1 MGTYTGTSGDDE
13 IRSSLF
19 GWIISAGVVRVPP
32 GSTPSDKPDILKGL
46 AGNDTLAGVGGNDIL
61 NGDSGNDNLQ
71 GEDGNDTLNGGTG
84 NDSLSGSNGED
95 GLFGGVGN
103 DWMNGGAGNDNLQG
117 GGGNDTLEGAT
128 GDDKLHG
135 GAGTDQL
142 NGHSGDDI
150 YVFDST
156 NDSAAGM
163 TRDVVQSFFSEGV
176 DKIDVSTIDANVNL
190 AGNQAFKFIGTA
202 PLTGAGQISVFDDA
216 GGKTIIQLSTD
227 GDSAAESEIQ
237 VNDGAATA
245 TSWSSADF
253 ILTDGTPPK
262 GNKPEIEQV
271 ETFREGD
278 LVFFSLSYTDPNN
291 DAIGFGFHGTN
302 GSGWGEETLP
312 FSSPSYGR
320 ISPGKVEYPFNHACD
335 TGPAYE
341 SDVEAWIYDSA
352 GHKSDPIS
360 IHFACSA
367 PSAFPDIA

>member
-1 MGTYTGTSGDDE
+1 MGTYTGTSGDDT
-13 IRSSLF
+13 INGFSVST
-19 GWIISAGVVRVPP
+19 GVVRVPS
-32 GSTPSDKPDILKGL
+32 GSSPSDAFDTLSGL
-46 AGNDTLAGVGGNDIL
+46 AGNDYLGGK
-61 NGDSGNDNLQ
+61 G
-71 GEDGNDTLNGGTG
+71 GNDTLNGGTG
-84 NDSLSGSNGED
+84 DDHLYGGGGD
-95 GLFGGVGN
+95 DRLFGE
-103 DWMNGGAGNDNLQG
+103 AGNDVMDGDSGNDSLQG
-117 GGGNDTLEGAT
+117 GGGNDTLDGDT
-128 GDDKLHG
+128 GDDTINGGAGNDLLQGWAGNDKING

-150 YVFDST
+150 YVFEST
-156 NDSAAGM
+156 SDSAAGV

-176 DKIDVSTIDANVNL
+176 DKIDVSAIDANVDL
-190 AGNQAFKFIGTA
+190 SGKQAFTFIGTTL
-202 PLTGAGQISVFDDA
+202 LTGAGQISVFDDA
-216 GGKTIIQLSTD
+216 GGKTIIQFNTD
-227 GDSAAESEIQ
+227 SDLDPESEIQ

-253 ILTDGTPPK
+253 ILTVMPPTEE
-262 GNKPEIEQV
+262 NKLKIEQV

-291 DAIGFGFHGTN
+291 DAIGFGFHGIN

-352 GHKSDPIS
+352 GHKSDPIL
-360 IHFACSA
+360 IHLACSA